1 MSFVEWSHDLE
12 VGSNEMDAQHQRLV
26 AIINQYHDAVEK
38 KAPRAELITIFGKV
52 AEYAV
57 YHFRDEEALMEQ
69 HKFPALARHRA
80 IHRQLVDR
88 VTEMMAALKQGK
100 PGIEQEIKYFLK
112 TWLTAHIKGID
123 RQYTPFVAEAATT

>member
-12 VGSNEMDAQHQRLV
+12 VGSVEMDAQHQRLV
-26 AIINQYHDAVEK
+26 AIINKYHDAVERH
-38 KAPRAELITIFGKV
+38 APRPELIAIFSEV

-69 HKFPALARHRA
+69 HHFPQLARHRS
-80 IHRQLVDR
+80 IHKQLVDR
-88 VTEMMAALKQGK
+88 VTEMMASLKHGK
-100 PGIEQEIKYFLK
+100 PNVEQDIKYFLK

-123 RQYTPFVAEAATT
+123 RQYSSYVVTPA